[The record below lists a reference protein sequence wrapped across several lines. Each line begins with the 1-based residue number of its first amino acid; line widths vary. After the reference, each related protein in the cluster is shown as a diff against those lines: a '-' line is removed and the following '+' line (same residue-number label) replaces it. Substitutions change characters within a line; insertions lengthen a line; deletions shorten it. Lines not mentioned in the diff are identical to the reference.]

1 MYDHVLYMYVS
12 CIYIIYSAFQKNDL
26 QASFAPPF
34 GHFLTFSIFYYY
46 FELTHFR
53 ESFLSAT
60 LKKVSTPLL
69 SFYYLLTSL
78 SNQCSKQVASKSMS
92 AELESL
98 LFRNSLFHVKISG
111 KINRN
116 TFLTRQMAFLKLF
129 VGFDFFFFFL

>member
-1 MYDHVLYMYVS
+1 MEDFEMTWSYAWHYCVILFKDYSYLIETITHVRPCTIYVCILY
-12 CIYIIYSAFQKNDL
+12 IYSAFQKNDL

-98 LFRNSLFHVKISG
+98 
-111 KINRN
+111 
-116 TFLTRQMAFLKLF
+116 
-129 VGFDFFFFFL
+129 